1 MIADLLSVV
10 LAASEYF
17 CGRLFLLIKKINKQI
32 SYTLNRKQES
42 VQNVCWSDFALDFIW
57 EGSFL
62 DVVFWCVDFIAYM
75 G

>member
-42 VQNVCWSDFALDFIW
+42 VQNVCAGRILLWISSGKAALCMLFSD
-57 EGSFL
+57 
-62 DVVFWCVDFIAYM
+62 V
-75 G
+75 